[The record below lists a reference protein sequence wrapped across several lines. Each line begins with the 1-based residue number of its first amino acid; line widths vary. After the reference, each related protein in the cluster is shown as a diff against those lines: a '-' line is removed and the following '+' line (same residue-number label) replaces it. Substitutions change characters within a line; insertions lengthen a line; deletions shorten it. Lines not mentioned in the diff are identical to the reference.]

1 MKRYE
6 TYKDSGIEWLGEIPE
21 HWKVVPLKFNLS
33 LKARVG
39 WKGLKSDE
47 FEKDSYA
54 YLVTGQDFNGEEI
67 NWSNCYQIGKE
78 RYEEDSYIQLK
89 NGDLLITKDG
99 TIGKVAKVKN
109 LSKPACLNSG
119 IFVVRQINNN
129 YIQDFLYWLFMSN
142 LLSEY
147 NKSLS
152 TGSTIQ
158 HLYQNVFEN
167 MPLQVLPIS
176 EQERIVSYLDNT
188 IGLVESLISAK
199 ERQVEDLQQYRSSII
214 SEAVTRGIHPDV
226 EFKDSGVEWLERI
239 PQHWNVFKTLYVLA
253 MPITDGPHTTP
264 EFYDKGIPFISAEA
278 ISGGTIDFSK
288 MRGYISD
295 SFYQECCLKYIPQKN
310 DIYMIKSGATTGR
323 TAIVETDRVFTIW
336 SPLAVFRADKN
347 KILPRF
353 LLYTLRSD
361 SYQEQVELNWSYG
374 TQQNIGMRTLEQ
386 LKLCVPPIPE
396 QQEIVDYLDAKTSKI
411 DETIQELKTQ
421 IEDLRQYKKSVIS
434 EAVTGKVDLRDW
446 KPK

>member
-1 MKRYE
+1 MKKYE
-6 TYKDSGIEWLGEIPE
+6 TYKDCGIEWLGKIPE

-129 YIQDFLYWLFMSN
+129 YSQDFLYWLFMSN

-199 ERQVEDLQQYRSSII
+199 ERQVEDLQQYRSSVI
-214 SEAVTRGIHPDV
+214 SEAVTRGLHPEV
-226 EFKDSGVEWLERI
+226 EFRDSGIEWIGKIPFYWDTYKLKYLVNFQSGTNLTAEQIQEDGLYPVYGGNGLRGYYNEFSNDGLFILIGRQGALCGNINYANGKFWATEHAVVCYPKKDFVTKWLGELLRAMNLNQYSESAAQPGLSVERI
-239 PQHWNVFKTLYVLA
+239 KQLV
-253 MPITDGPHTTP
+253 
-264 EFYDKGIPFISAEA
+264 IPVPSIS
-278 ISGGTIDFSK
+278 
-288 MRGYISD
+288 
-295 SFYQECCLKYIPQKN
+295 
-310 DIYMIKSGATTGR
+310 
-323 TAIVETDRVFTIW
+323 
-336 SPLAVFRADKN
+336 
-347 KILPRF
+347 
-353 LLYTLRSD
+353 
-361 SYQEQVELNWSYG
+361 
-374 TQQNIGMRTLEQ
+374 
-386 LKLCVPPIPE
+386 E
-396 QQEIVDYLDAKTSKI
+396 QQEIADYLDNMTSKI
-411 DETIQELKTQ
+411 DATIQELKTQ

>member
-1 MKRYE
+1 MKKYE
-6 TYKDSGIEWLGEIPE
+6 TYKDCGIEWLGKIPE

-129 YIQDFLYWLFMSN
+129 YSQDFLYWLFMSN

-199 ERQVEDLQQYRSSII
+199 ERQVEDLQQYRSSVI
-214 SEAVTRGIHPDV
+214 SEAVTRGLHPEV
-226 EFKDSGVEWLERI
+226 EFRDSGIEWIGKIPFYWDTYKLKYLVNLQSGTNLTAEQIQEDGLYPVYGGNGLRGYYNEFSNDGLFILIGRQGALCGNINYANGKFWATEHAVVCYPKKDFVTKWLGELLRAMNLNQYSESAAQPGLSVERI
-239 PQHWNVFKTLYVLA
+239 KQLV
-253 MPITDGPHTTP
+253 
-264 EFYDKGIPFISAEA
+264 IP
-278 ISGGTIDFSK
+278 
-288 MRGYISD
+288 
-295 SFYQECCLKYIPQKN
+295 
-310 DIYMIKSGATTGR
+310 
-323 TAIVETDRVFTIW
+323 
-336 SPLAVFRADKN
+336 
-347 KILPRF
+347 
-353 LLYTLRSD
+353 
-361 SYQEQVELNWSYG
+361 
-374 TQQNIGMRTLEQ
+374 
-386 LKLCVPPIPE
+386 VPPISE
-396 QQEIVDYLDAKTSKI
+396 QQEIADYLDNMTSKI
-411 DETIQELKTQ
+411 DATIQELKTQ

>member
-1 MKRYE
+1 MKKYE
-6 TYKDSGIEWLGEIPE
+6 TYKDCGIEWLGKIPE

-129 YIQDFLYWLFMSN
+129 YSQDFLYWLFMSN

-199 ERQVEDLQQYRSSII
+199 ERQVEDLQQYRSSVI
-214 SEAVTRGIHPDV
+214 SEAVTRGLHPEV
-226 EFKDSGVEWLERI
+226 EFRDSGIEWIGKIPFYWDTYKLKYLVNLQSGTNLTAEQIQEDGLYPVYGGNGLRGYYNEFSNDGLFILIGRQGALCGNINYANGKFWATEHAVVCYPKKDFVTKWLGELLRTMNLNQYSESAAQPGLSVERI
-239 PQHWNVFKTLYVLA
+239 KQLV
-253 MPITDGPHTTP
+253 
-264 EFYDKGIPFISAEA
+264 IP
-278 ISGGTIDFSK
+278 
-288 MRGYISD
+288 
-295 SFYQECCLKYIPQKN
+295 
-310 DIYMIKSGATTGR
+310 
-323 TAIVETDRVFTIW
+323 
-336 SPLAVFRADKN
+336 
-347 KILPRF
+347 
-353 LLYTLRSD
+353 
-361 SYQEQVELNWSYG
+361 
-374 TQQNIGMRTLEQ
+374 
-386 LKLCVPPIPE
+386 VPPISE
-396 QQEIVDYLDAKTSKI
+396 QQEIADYLDNMTSKI
-411 DETIQELKTQ
+411 DATIQELKTQ

>member
-1 MKRYE
+1 MKKYE
-6 TYKDSGIEWLGEIPE
+6 TYKDCGIEWLGKIPE

-129 YIQDFLYWLFMSN
+129 YSQDFLYWLFMSN

-167 MPLQVLPIS
+167 MPLQVPPIS

-199 ERQVEDLQQYRSSII
+199 ERQVEDLQQYRSSVI
-214 SEAVTRGIHPDV
+214 SEAVTRGLHPEV
-226 EFKDSGVEWLERI
+226 EFRDSGIEWIGKIPFYWDTYKLKYLVNLQSGTNLTAEQIQEDGLYPVYGGNGLRGYYNEFSNDGLFILIGRQGALCGNINYANGKFWATQHAVVCYPKKDFVTKWLGELLRAMNLNQYSESAAQPGLSVERI
-239 PQHWNVFKTLYVLA
+239 KQLV
-253 MPITDGPHTTP
+253 
-264 EFYDKGIPFISAEA
+264 IP
-278 ISGGTIDFSK
+278 
-288 MRGYISD
+288 
-295 SFYQECCLKYIPQKN
+295 
-310 DIYMIKSGATTGR
+310 
-323 TAIVETDRVFTIW
+323 
-336 SPLAVFRADKN
+336 
-347 KILPRF
+347 
-353 LLYTLRSD
+353 
-361 SYQEQVELNWSYG
+361 
-374 TQQNIGMRTLEQ
+374 
-386 LKLCVPPIPE
+386 VPPISE
-396 QQEIVDYLDAKTSKI
+396 QQEIADYLDNMTSKI
-411 DETIQELKTQ
+411 DATIQELKTQ

>member
-1 MKRYE
+1 MKKYE
-6 TYKDSGIEWLGEIPE
+6 TYKDCGIEWLGKIPE

-129 YIQDFLYWLFMSN
+129 YSQDFLYWLFMSN

-199 ERQVEDLQQYRSSII
+199 ERQVEDLQQYCS
-214 SEAVTRGIHPDV
+214 
-226 EFKDSGVEWLERI
+226 
-239 PQHWNVFKTLYVLA
+239 
-253 MPITDGPHTTP
+253 
-264 EFYDKGIPFISAEA
+264 
-278 ISGGTIDFSK
+278 
-288 MRGYISD
+288 
-295 SFYQECCLKYIPQKN
+295 
-310 DIYMIKSGATTGR
+310 
-323 TAIVETDRVFTIW
+323 
-336 SPLAVFRADKN
+336 
-347 KILPRF
+347 
-353 LLYTLRSD
+353 
-361 SYQEQVELNWSYG
+361 
-374 TQQNIGMRTLEQ
+374 
-386 LKLCVPPIPE
+386 
-396 QQEIVDYLDAKTSKI
+396 
-411 DETIQELKTQ
+411 
-421 IEDLRQYKKSVIS
+421 SVIS
-434 EAVTGKVDLRDW
+434 EAVTHGLHPEVEFRDSGIEWIGKIPFYWDTYKLKYLVNLQSGTNLTAEQIQEDGLYPVYGGNGLRGYYNEFSNDGLFILIGRQGALCGNINYANGKFW
-446 KPK
+446 ATEHAVVCYPKKDFVTKWLGELLRAMNLNQYSESAAQPGLSVERIKQLVIPVPPISEQQEIADYLDKKCRVIDETIENKMALIEKLTQYKKSLIYEVVTGKKEV